1 MTRIFLRIYG
11 GITVSLLLVAMF
23 TFVAF
28 EAINHYRLLNYRMQ
42 MVSGSMNLIAGSL
55 VGQTD
60 AARKQHVEDISESL
74 GVLVNL
80 KYLDNLVLNKTE
92 LKRVKNG
99 ELVFLS
105 PRQRGAY
112 AVALRIPDESDL
124 LVSVE
129 IANVTEQMGRA
140 TVELIAAFVD
150 QGTLAEQEQRLE
162 DIRPYFGFPISL
174 VTPIQVFLDS
184 EQWERIGRQES
195 VLVLDESAK
204 AIRLYTSLPSSRK
217 LLFLGPIEQFDPYPY
232 QLVIFIGFLALSF
245 LGLAAYLLVHPL
257 EWRLRRLE
265 QMVKRIKKGD
275 LDTRVEVIG
284 KDAISQLSVAFNQ
297 MAEHVQILLD
307 SQKEMTS
314 AVSHELRTPVAR
326 LRFGLEMIEDAEND
340 EERLRFMEGM
350 DIDIEQLDELIDEIL
365 TYARLEQGTPVLH
378 FKKLNVNNILTQIC
392 REMAET
398 AGKAGI
404 EIECETQATEPVLVE
419 AEARYLH
426 RVVQNLVG
434 NAIRYA
440 GSRVRMRFEVQQ
452 DVCKVM
458 VEDDG
463 PGVPE
468 NEWEHVFTPF
478 ARLDN
483 SRNRASGGY
492 GLGLSIVQRIA
503 FWHGG
508 QVTIGRSSLG
518 GARFEMVWPKSQK
531 RAPSG
536 IGLVVPSL
544 KQSA

>member
-1 MTRIFLRIYG
+1 M
-11 GITVSLLLVAMF
+11 
-23 TFVAF
+23 
-28 EAINHYRLLNYRMQ
+28 
-42 MVSGSMNLIAGSL
+42 
-55 VGQTD
+55 
-60 AARKQHVEDISESL
+60 
-74 GVLVNL
+74 
-80 KYLDNLVLNKTE
+80 
-92 LKRVKNG
+92 
-99 ELVFLS
+99 
-105 PRQRGAY
+105 
-112 AVALRIPDESDL
+112 
-124 LVSVE
+124 
-129 IANVTEQMGRA
+129 
-140 TVELIAAFVD
+140 
-150 QGTLAEQEQRLE
+150 
-162 DIRPYFGFPISL
+162 
-174 VTPIQVFLDS
+174 
-184 EQWERIGRQES
+184 
-195 VLVLDESAK
+195 
-204 AIRLYTSLPSSRK
+204 
-217 LLFLGPIEQFDPYPY
+217 
-232 QLVIFIGFLALSF
+232 IFIGFLALSF

-307 SQKEMTS
+307 SQKELTS

-326 LRFGLEMIEDAEND
+326 LRFGLEMIEDAKSD

-378 FKKLNVNNILTQIC
+378 FKKLNVNDILTQIC

-404 EIECETQATEPVLVE
+404 EIECETQAAEPVLVE
-419 AEARYLH
+419 AEGRYLH
-426 RVVQNLVG
+426 RVVQNLAG

-440 GSRVRMRFEVQQ
+440 GSRVRMKFEVQQ
-452 DVCKVM
+452 DVCKVT

-468 NEWEHVFTPF
+468 NEWAHVFTPF
-478 ARLDN
+478 ARLDD
-483 SRNRASGGY
+483 SRNRVSGGY

-531 RAPSG
+531 RASSG